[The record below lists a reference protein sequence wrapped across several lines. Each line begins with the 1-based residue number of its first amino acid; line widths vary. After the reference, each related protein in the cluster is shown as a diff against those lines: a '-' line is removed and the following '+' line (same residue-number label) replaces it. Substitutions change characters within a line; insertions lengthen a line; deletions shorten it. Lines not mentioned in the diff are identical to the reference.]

1 MHAYICIPQDTI
13 RAHGTQEALQA
24 VQQGLEH
31 WSVHAVP
38 CLSARPFHWGDR
50 ERNRHIR
57 FRVADRRRSAHTRA
71 QEAGGVGSSGAGL
84 VNTMQEDGPLGFPL
98 ADEGGDE
105 QQGVCW
111 EWSGALRVDT
121 PGSFPM
127 RIPSDGHMHGGAD
140 ICNCKAQVRVVGG
153 ATYVV
158 VEEESEA
165 HPSCLLVNA
174 LPPPWEIQARLSAC
188 T

>member
-1 MHAYICIPQDTI
+1 MLCPAYRRGPFTGATA
-13 RAHGTQEALQA
+13 RGTATFASALQTAA
-24 VQQGLEH
+24 VRLT
-31 WSVHAVP
+31 HA
-38 CLSARPFHWGDR
+38 LRKR
-50 ERNRHIR
+50 
-57 FRVADRRRSAHTRA
+57 
-71 QEAGGVGSSGAGL
+71 GGGGSSGAGL

-140 ICNCKAQVRVVGG
+140 IC
-153 ATYVV
+153 
-158 VEEESEA
+158 
-165 HPSCLLVNA
+165 
-174 LPPPWEIQARLSAC
+174 LSLIHI
-188 T
+188 